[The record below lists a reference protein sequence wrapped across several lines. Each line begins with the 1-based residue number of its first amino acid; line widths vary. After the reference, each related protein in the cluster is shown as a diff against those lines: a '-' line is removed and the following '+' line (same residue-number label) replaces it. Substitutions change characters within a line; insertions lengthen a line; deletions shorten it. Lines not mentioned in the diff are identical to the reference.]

1 MFILKEWNKDMSANR
16 FQKFVCFIYVYIYSF
31 FILFYVLRFLFCT
44 QSGEPPLIHQQTD
57 ADLQFWG

>member
-1 MFILKEWNKDMSANR
+1 MSANR
-16 FQKFVCFIYVYIYSF
+16 FQKFVCFIYVYIFYF
-31 FILFYVLRFLFCT
+31 FFFFFFFNVLRFLFCT

>member
-1 MFILKEWNKDMSANR
+1 MSANR

-31 FILFYVLRFLFCT
+31 FFFFFFYVLRFLFCT

>member
-1 MFILKEWNKDMSANR
+1 MSANR
-16 FQKFVCFIYVYIYSF
+16 FQKFVCFIYVYIYIYIF
-31 FILFYVLRFLFCT
+31 FFFNVLRFLFCT